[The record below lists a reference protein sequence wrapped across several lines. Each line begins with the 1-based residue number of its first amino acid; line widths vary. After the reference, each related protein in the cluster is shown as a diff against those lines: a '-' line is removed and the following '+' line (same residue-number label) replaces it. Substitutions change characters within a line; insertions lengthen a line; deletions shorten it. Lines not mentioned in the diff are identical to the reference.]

1 MRQTRR
7 MHISRGVTAA
17 LAAAFLALGLSAAP
31 PAAAVVGGAGA
42 EASAYPWLAAVSTPL
57 YATRAGGQYCAG
69 ALVAPDRVVTAGHCG
84 ALAQV
89 LPGTTVTFGRT
100 DMAGPGGLTVGIKDV
115 RLHPDFRVSLF
126 GDDLA
131 FHHDVAILTLAQPV
145 ALPTLPVGPAHGD
158 SAEVVGWG
166 ITADDDMSNSR
177 LHSARIPLLGDDACA
192 AYGAEFDPREALCA
206 GSALAD
212 SAQFDSGGPLLVDG
226 ALAGIVSWGK
236 GSAEPGYP
244 GVYARVPALDF

>member
-7 MHISRGVTAA
+7 MQISSGGAAA
-17 LAAAFLALGLSAAP
+17 LTAAFLALGLSAAP
-31 PAAAVVGGAGA
+31 PAGAVVGGTAA
-42 EASAYPWLAAVSTPL
+42 EASAYPWLAALGTPI
-57 YATRAGGQYCAG
+57 YATRAGGQFCAG

-84 ALAQV
+84 AVAKI

-100 DMAGPGGLTVGIKDV
+100 NMAGPGGLTVAIKEV
-115 RLHPDFRVSLF
+115 RLHPDFRVSVF

-131 FHHDVAILTLAQPV
+131 FHNDIAMLTLAEPV
-145 ALPTLPVGPAHGD
+145 ALPTLAVGPAHGD

-166 ITADDDMSNSR
+166 VTADDDMSNSR
-177 LHSARIPLLGDDACA
+177 LHSARIPLLADDACA
-192 AYGAEFDPREALCA
+192 AYGAEFDPREAVCA
-206 GSALAD
+206 GSTVAD

-244 GVYARVPALDF
+244 GVYARVPTLDF